1 MVLRHMVIN
10 GLYIII
16 IHVNNLVV
24 SYILGLYSYYI
35 FTFLYLLYVF
45 NKFNAPQSVFPG
57 KGGDCQLCC
66 LGHHRCQSLF
76 PRFVWL
82 HLKIFGAPTLYSVAL
97 ASN

>member
-57 KGGDCQLCC
+57 KGGGLC
-66 LGHHRCQSLF
+66 R
-76 PRFVWL
+76 
-82 HLKIFGAPTLYSVAL
+82 IY
-97 ASN
+97 